1 MLKIKLTGGFVW
13 YDWRQDIMKYTI
25 IIKKSHDYSEKVKHI
40 TQIGE
45 SSNLLHY
52 KCCVWEFVCEQLH
65 VYAVC

>member
-1 MLKIKLTGGFVW
+1 
-13 YDWRQDIMKYTI
+13 MKYTI

-45 SSNLLHY
+45 FSNLLYY